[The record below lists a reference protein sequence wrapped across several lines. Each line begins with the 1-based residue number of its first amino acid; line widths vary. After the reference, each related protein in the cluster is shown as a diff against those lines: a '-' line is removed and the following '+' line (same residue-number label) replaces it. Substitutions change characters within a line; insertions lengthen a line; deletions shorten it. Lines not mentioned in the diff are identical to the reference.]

1 MNLLEEI
8 ERRISSLGDGEYLP
22 GLKAVSRHI
31 GAGFQHLRRGQGE
44 GDSTAFLDCV
54 YRANQAFEGSVKEG
68 YRVLAGKNP
77 SKKTLFEIE
86 SFLESKSILSERV
99 LQQFTRYRKEWR
111 NPSTH
116 DYTLE
121 FDESEALLALV
132 SVSAFC
138 YVLLDQVAA
147 ELGYTRVVSN
157 KSEWI
162 ETIEKRQGSLP
173 LPEKALQGRLVD
185 LLIDFAESPALTSLA
200 VGTVMMR
207 APEAMFTGALAGF
220 LESAEPGFKIE
231 AEARL
236 EHGNYRYRP
245 DILVSD
251 GKTSVVIEVKGLA
264 SQAAVDDG
272 IQQVKKYLEVET
284 IDAGILFLFPDRREV
299 AVAEMEDPIVGK
311 PLAVLAPQGLA
322 PNPAVPAKQF
332 RDTRSTAR

>member
-8 ERRISSLGDGEYLP
+8 EHRISSLGEGEYLP
-22 GLKAVSRHI
+22 GLKSVSLHI
-31 GAGFQHLRRGQGE
+31 DVGFRHLRRGQCD

-68 YRVLAGKNP
+68 YRVLAGKDP
-77 SKKTLFEIE
+77 SKERLYDIE
-86 SFLESKSILSERV
+86 LFLENQAILSKRV

-138 YVLLDQVAA
+138 YVLLDQIATK
-147 ELGYTRVVSN
+147 LGYTRVVN
-157 KSEWI
+157 NISEWI
-162 ETIEKRQGSLP
+162 GTIEKRQGSLP

-185 LLIDFAESPALTSLA
+185 LLIDFAESQALTSLA
-200 VGTVMMR
+200 RGSTIMTV
-207 APEAMFTGALAGF
+207 PEAMFTGALAGF

-231 AEARL
+231 AEVSL

-251 GKTSVVIEVKGLA
+251 GKTTVVIEVKGLA
-264 SQAAVDDG
+264 SRTAVDGG
-272 IQQVKKYLEVET
+272 IQQVKAYLESRT
-284 IDAGILFLFPDRREV
+284 IDAGILLLFPNRREV
-299 AVAEMEDPIVGK
+299 AVAEIEDPSVGK
-311 PLAVLAPQGLA
+311 PLTVLAPQGLA